1 MFNMEIYK
9 QRVITDYDS
18 PAWALL
24 ERVIKAL
31 ENESVDAYYV
41 QHTHVPQAYD
51 KETDIDTIG
60 SKYLHV
66 CTLHRHNATEANVSV
81 RIDVVEKT
89 GVWDYTRLARIKVP
103 KDASDNVIKKRVTAA
118 LAAMAQ

>member
-1 MFNMEIYK
+1 MFNMEVYK
-9 QRVITDYDS
+9 QKVNTDYES

-24 ERVIKAL
+24 EKVIKAL
-31 ENESVDAYYV
+31 ENESVDAYFV

-51 KETDIDTIG
+51 KEADINTIG

-66 CTLHRHNATEANVSV
+66 SILHRHNATEVNVSV

-89 GVWDYTRLARIKVP
+89 GEWKYTRLARIKVP
-103 KDASDNVIKKRVTAA
+103 KDASDKVIKNRVAAA
-118 LAAMAQ
+118 LTAMAQ